1 MANVEEVKEIASSVL
16 ETVLSKLD
24 DKEAAKSF
32 AEKTEAVS
40 AENVEATGKSGY

>member
-1 MANVEEVKEIASSVL
+1 MADVNDVKEVTVSIL
-16 ETVLSKLD
+16 ETVLNKLD

-40 AENVEATGKSGY
+40 AENVEATGKSGC